1 MFVFAVTS
9 LCSFSLSQRCAHRC
23 LTAVGFLLCS
33 ATITIVVVVVII
45 IIIIIIIAPLIII
58 IIIIIIIIVINISS
72 FMFRVIYQSVQGF
85 VKKILLFQ
93 E

>member
-33 ATITIVVVVVII
+33 ATITIVVVVVV
-45 IIIIIIIAPLIII
+45 IIIIIIIAPL
-58 IIIIIIIIVINISS
+58 IIIIIIIVINISS
-72 FMFRVIYQSVQGF
+72 FMFRVIDQSVQGF